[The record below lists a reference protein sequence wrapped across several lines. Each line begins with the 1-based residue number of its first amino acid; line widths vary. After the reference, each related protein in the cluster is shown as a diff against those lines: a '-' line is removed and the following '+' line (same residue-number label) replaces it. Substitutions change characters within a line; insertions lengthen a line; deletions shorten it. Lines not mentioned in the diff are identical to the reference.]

1 MKLPPLQTLKF
12 TEFRNLIL
20 GRLFMV
26 MGFRML
32 STLLAWWIYILN
44 REPGNPKAA
53 AFAIGMIGLS
63 EVIPAVSMALYA
75 GHVIDN
81 SEKKKLLLI
90 TNYAYIFLISLFIL
104 PAFFNFSLLKFNN
117 KQVSYFIYGVIFL
130 TGILR
135 AFLGPIVSSMVPR
148 TVPKENLPNAVTLNQ
163 ATFLTASV
171 FGHAIGGFLIAL
183 IEIKGTLLVILAS
196 LFIASLFFWQVNKH
210 YSEVK
215 QKAES
220 IFDSMLEGMR
230 YIFRTKTIL
239 GAVTLDLFAVL
250 FGGVVALIPV
260 FASDILKVGSQ
271 GFGLLNAATDIGSMC
286 IILTLSI
293 FPLRKNQ
300 GKILLFAVAGFGLCI
315 ILFAFSRIFWLSFIL
330 LVLSGMLDGISVV
343 VRHTILQ
350 LKTPDEIRGRVLSA
364 NSIFINSSNEL
375 GQFESGLMARIFG
388 VVNSVIIG
396 GSLTI
401 LVAIFVGAK
410 AKELREMEY

>member
-1 MKLPPLQTLKF
+1 MNLLPLQTLKF

-20 GRLFMV
+20 GRFFMV
-26 MGFRML
+26 LGFRML
-32 STLLAWWIYILN
+32 STLLAWWIYLLTKD
-44 REPGNPKAA
+44 PL
-53 AFAIGMIGLS
+53 AIGMIGLS
-63 EVIPAVSMALYA
+63 EVIPAVTMALYA

-81 SEKKKLLLI
+81 SEKKRLLLI
-90 TNYAYIFLISLFIL
+90 TNYGYLFLISLFIL
-104 PAFFNFSLLKFNN
+104 PAFFNFSLLKFSN
-117 KQVSYFIYGVIFL
+117 KQVSYFIYGVIFF

-183 IEIKGTLLVILAS
+183 IEIKGTLLVILAA

-210 YSEVK
+210 FSEVK
-215 QKAES
+215 QKAENV
-220 IFDSMLEGMR
+220 FDSMFEGMR
-230 YIFRTKTIL
+230 YIFKTREIL
-239 GAVTLDLFAVL
+239 GAVSLDLFAVL
-250 FGGVVALIPV
+250 FGGVVALIPI

-271 GFGLLNAATDIGSMC
+271 GFGMLNAATDIGSMC

-300 GKILLFAVAGFGLCI
+300 GKILLFAAAGFGVCI
-315 ILFAFSRIFWLSFIL
+315 ILFSLSKIFLLSFIL

-350 LKTPDEIRGRVLSA
+350 LKTPEEIRGRVLSA

>member
-1 MKLPPLQTLKF
+1 MNLLPLQTLKI

-20 GRLFMV
+20 GRFFMV
-26 MGFRML
+26 LGFRML
-32 STLLAWWIYILN
+32 STLLAWWIYLLTKD
-44 REPGNPKAA
+44 PL
-53 AFAIGMIGLS
+53 AIGMIGLS
-63 EVIPAVSMALYA
+63 EVIPAVTMALYA

-81 SEKKKLLLI
+81 SEKKRLLLI
-90 TNYAYIFLISLFIL
+90 TNYAYLFLISLFIL
-104 PAFFNFSLLKFNN
+104 PAFFNFNLLHFSN
-117 KQVSYFIYGVIFL
+117 KQVSYFIYGVIFF

-148 TVPKENLPNAVTLNQ
+148 TVPKEILPNAVTLNQ

-183 IEIKGTLLVILAS
+183 IEIKGTLLVILTA

-210 YSEVK
+210 HSEIK
-215 QKAES
+215 QKAEN
-220 IFDSMLEGMR
+220 IFESMFEGMR
-230 YIFRTKTIL
+230 YIFKTREIL
-239 GAVTLDLFAVL
+239 GAVSLDLFAVL
-250 FGGVVALIPV
+250 FGGVVALIPI

-271 GFGLLNAATDIGSMC
+271 GFGMLNAATDIGSMC

-300 GKILLFAVAGFGLCI
+300 GKILLFAATGFGLCI
-315 ILFAFSRIFWLSFIL
+315 ILFALSKIFLLSFFL

-350 LKTPDEIRGRVLSA
+350 LKTPEEIRGRVLSA

-401 LVAIFVGAK
+401 LVAIIVGAK
-410 AKELREMEY
+410 AKELREMQY

>member
-1 MKLPPLQTLKF
+1 MKLLPLQTLKF
-12 TEFRNLIL
+12 TEFRNLII
-20 GRLFMV
+20 GRFFMV
-26 MGFRML
+26 LGFRML
-32 STLLAWWIYILN
+32 STLLAWWIYLLTKD
-44 REPGNPKAA
+44 PL
-53 AFAIGMIGLS
+53 AIGMIGLS
-63 EVIPAVSMALYA
+63 EVIPAVTMALYA

-81 SEKKKLLLI
+81 SEKKRLLLI

-117 KQVSYFIYGVIFL
+117 KQVSYFIYGVIFF

-196 LFIASLFFWQVNKH
+196 LFLASLFFWQVNKH
-210 YSEVK
+210 YSEIK

-220 IFDSMLEGMR
+220 VFDSMFEGMR
-230 YIFRTKTIL
+230 YIFRNKTIL
-239 GAVTLDLFAVL
+239 GAVSLDLFAVL
-250 FGGVVALIPV
+250 FGGVVALIPI

-271 GFGLLNAATDIGSMC
+271 GFGMLNAATDIGSMT
-286 IILTLSI
+286 IILTLSL
-293 FPLRKNQ
+293 FPLRRNQ

-315 ILFAFSRIFWLSFIL
+315 ILFAFSKIFWLSFIL

-401 LVAIFVGAK
+401 LVAIFVGK
-410 AKELREMEY
+410 NAKELREMEY